1 MQMFQLKMIVLPI
14 SYCQIDLS
22 LSCIP
27 RKCLSQIIYLYELLP
42 GRQFFLNNPSAIF
55 RIISYQRQSS

>member
-27 RKCLSQIIYLYELLP
+27 RKCLSQIIYLYELLS
-42 GRQFFLNNPSAIF
+42 GRQFFQWNSPFIL
-55 RIISYQRQSS
+55 